1 MTMRFKKIAGIGLA
15 LASALA
21 LSGCYDD
28 GYYGGVSVGYGSG
41 GYYGYDDP
49 WYRGYGPYYGW
60 YDGFYYPG
68 HGYWLYDRDGHRH
81 RWSDRH
87 RRYWEG
93 RRHEWR
99 NRDGD
104 RDRDHADRWRDRNRD
119 HAGSWRD
126 RPRDGHRDGEWRGGG
141 DRTIDWSKF
150 RRNREEARN
159 RPAPPSVEH
168 QGWRGRGGDSA
179 RPGRAERAAPGSM
192 GHIFDRR
199 SRDRR

>member
-1 MTMRFKKIAGIGLA
+1 MTFRFKKMAGIGLA

-21 LSGCYDD
+21 LGGCYDD
-28 GYYGGVSVGYGSG
+28 GYGYSGVSVGYGSG

-49 WYRGYGPYYGW
+49 WYRGYGPNYGW

-68 HGYWLYDRDGHRH
+68 HGYWLYDRNGHRH

-99 NRDGD
+99 DRDRD
-104 RDRDHADRWRDRNRD
+104 RDRDHAGNWRGRDRDGDWRGRDNR
-119 HAGSWRD
+119 
-126 RPRDGHRDGEWRGGG
+126 PRDGEWRGR
-141 DRTIDWSKF
+141 DNRPIDWGKF
-150 RRNREEARN
+150 RRNREEMSN
-159 RPAPPSVEH
+159 RPASPSGEGR
-168 QGWRGRGGDSA
+168 GWRGRGGDSA
-179 RPGRAERAAPGSM
+179 REGRGERQAPGPM

-199 SRDRR
+199 SRDR